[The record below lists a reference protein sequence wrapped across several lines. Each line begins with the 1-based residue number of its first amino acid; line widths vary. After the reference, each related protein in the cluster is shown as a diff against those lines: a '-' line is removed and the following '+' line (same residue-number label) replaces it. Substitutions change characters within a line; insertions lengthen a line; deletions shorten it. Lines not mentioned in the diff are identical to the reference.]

1 MNGHVFQ
8 CFEERRDPVQ
18 FTKTMEALNAYAKR
32 NLKTTDLASLFTT
45 PMAQPTI
52 ELPASLGDNP
62 TDVETLIQREEVK
75 QYVSRTKDLKGHL
88 AAMHSVAWGQCSE
101 ALKAKLKSLTGYKER
116 SEAHDCVWLFGKIG
130 SVMQKFEETRH
141 AYTSM
146 VVVMSSL
153 STCRQGSEQIVSD
166 YIDRIRTI
174 ADTIEHHGGSIGNF
188 FPSATPLTDDD
199 GTPYTTEARC
209 KISREAYLAALC
221 IQNADRTRYGTL
233 IAHLANQFLLG
244 RNEYPTDLT
253 EAQGLL
259 NNYQTP
265 TNATHLTPSPIFS
278 RWPTSAASDVSLWTP
293 TPIPP

>member
-45 PMAQPTI
+45 PMAQPKI

-75 QYVSRTKDLKGHL
+75 QYVCRTKDLKGHL

-101 ALKAKLKSLTGYKER
+101 ALKAKLKSLTGYKEK

-146 VVVMSSL
+146 VVVMGSL
-153 STCRQGSEQIVSD
+153 SSCRQGSDQIVSD

-188 FPSATPLTDDD
+188 FPSATLLTDND

-221 IQNADRTRYGTL
+221 IQNADRARYGTL
-233 IAHLANQFLLG
+233 IAHLANQAI
-244 RNEYPTDLT
+244 PTRT
-253 EAQGLL
+253 K
-259 NNYQTP
+259 
-265 TNATHLTPSPIFS
+265 
-278 RWPTSAASDVSLWTP
+278 
-293 TPIPP
+293 